1 MEVLTGRAP
10 NNLQFMKLKNVII
23 TGCLLVAGFVANAGE
38 TLSGKVLETTNVS
51 SYTYVQFDTGKQKVW
66 AAAPT
71 FNVKVG
77 DTVTISNSM
86 AVAGYYSRTLDRNF
100 DAVYFTDKVAVN
112 GAKAEWIESAAA
124 KAMAEAKKQM
134 AASHPELVKTPDLTG
149 IKKPDG
155 GVTVEEIFA
164 KKGELKGKNITV
176 RGKVTKYNGKILG
189 KNWIHVKDGTGAA
202 GNNDLMVTSDAKA
215 KVGDTVL
222 VTGKVAV
229 NRDFGSGYKW
239 PVMIEDA
246 KVTVE

>member
-1 MEVLTGRAP
+1 
-10 NNLQFMKLKNVII
+10 MKIKNVII
-23 TGCLLVAGFVANAGE
+23 AACLFITGFLANAGE
-38 TLSGKVLETTNVS
+38 TLTGKVLETTNVS

-71 FNVKVG
+71 FKVKVG

-100 DAVYFTDKVAVN
+100 DSVYFTDKVAVN
-112 GAKAEWIESAAA
+112 GAKAEWMESPAA
-124 KAMAEAKKQM
+124 KAMAAQNGKLP
-134 AASHPELVKTPDLTG
+134 SGHPDIGKAPKVDLTG
-149 IKKPDG
+149 IKKADSG
-155 GVTVEEIFA
+155 LTVEEIFA
-164 KKGELKGKNITV
+164 KAGELKGKTVKV

-189 KNWIHVKDGTGAA
+189 KNWIHVKDGTGST

>member
-1 MEVLTGRAP
+1 
-10 NNLQFMKLKNVII
+10 MKIKNVII
-23 TGCLLVAGFVANAGE
+23 AGCLVVAGFVANAGE
-38 TLSGKVLETTNVS
+38 TLSGKVIETTNVS

-71 FNVKVG
+71 FDVKVG
-77 DTVTISNSM
+77 DNVTISNSM

-100 DAVYFTDKVAVN
+100 DSVYFTDKVAVN
-112 GAKAEWIESAAA
+112 GSAAKWIESPAS
-124 KAMAEAKKQM
+124 KAMAAQNGQLP
-134 AASHPELVKTPDLTG
+134 SGHPDINKTQKVDLTG
-149 IKKPDG
+149 IKKPEG

-164 KKGELKGKNITV
+164 KQAQLKGKTV
-176 RGKVTKYNGKILG
+176 SIRGKVTKYNGKILG
-189 KNWIHVKDGTGAA
+189 KNWIHVKDGTGSA

-222 VTGKVAV
+222 VKGKVAV